1 MTTSDIQPGAADHA
15 STGADATYTAD
26 NIRVL
31 KGLEAVRTRP
41 GMYIGDTDDAS
52 GLHHMV
58 FEVVDNSV
66 DEALA
71 GYCSA
76 IDVVVHTDNSV
87 TVEDDGRGI
96 PVDLHRE
103 EGRSAAEV
111 IMTELHSGGKFD
123 KNSYKVS
130 GGLHGVGVS
139 VVNALSETLELEI
152 RRDGKVWWQVYH
164 RGEPEA
170 PITAIG
176 TSDRTGTKVR
186 FWPDPEIFAVLD
198 FSYDTLAQRLREQS
212 FLNRGILVRLR
223 DERSDRFTEFCYAG
237 GIASFVEHLNRNKTP
252 LHPVPIYLTDSRDDG
267 SGPETVEV
275 ALQWNEG
282 YQELIYSFANTINN
296 RDGGTHLV
304 GFKSALTRTINA
316 YAAASGLSKNL
327 KENLAG
333 EDVREGLTAVVS
345 VKIRDPKFS
354 SQTKDK
360 LVSSEIKG
368 WVEQVVAERLGSYLE
383 ENPREARRI
392 VEKCVEA
399 AHAREAARK
408 ARDLTRRK
416 GALDASNL
424 PGKLADCSE
433 RDPKLAEIFLV
444 EGDSAGGSAKQ
455 GRDRRF
461 QAILPLKGKILNVEK
476 ARFDK
481 MLSSDEIK
489 TLIIALGT
497 GIGPDDFA
505 VEKLRYHKLII
516 MCDADVDGSHI
527 RTLILTFFY
536 RQMQEVIR
544 RGHLYIAQPPLF
556 KVSHGKSET
565 YLKDDREYQAY
576 LVSRI
581 QDAWE
586 IELEAPPILAAGP
599 AGPAGPGAPGA
610 PAGPADGNGHGVR
623 SRLSGAR
630 LAHFLEKVASFRSTT
645 ERLAS
650 RGYPTDALKIALL
663 GGIRDKAALSDPE
676 KVRAV
681 AQGLETAGFH
691 GVEVSLDEE
700 HGTSRI
706 RFFFRRDGVER
717 EVRVDWGLVTSAE
730 YRALAQNAQGL
741 EALAAVRFMLNRT
754 AGAGTG
760 TKTAAAA
767 SRPEEA
773 AAAAGLAPAGPAAP
787 PAQATVPA
795 PPTAPVPSALLTK
808 DNLDAA
814 LETLYES
821 AKKGLSIQRYKGLG
835 EMNPDQL
842 WETTM
847 DPTRRR
853 LLQVRIEDDY
863 EADQIF
869 TVLMGDAVD
878 PRREFIQT
886 NALDVRNLDV

>member
-1 MTTSDIQPGAADHA
+1 MQPTATHHRTE
-15 STGADATYTAD
+15 TGADGDTYTAE
-26 NIRVL
+26 NIKVL

-76 IDVVVHTDNSV
+76 IDVVVHTDSSV

-152 RRDGKVWWQVYH
+152 RRDGKVWYQVYH

-170 PITAIG
+170 PIAAIG

-212 FLNRGILVRLR
+212 FLNRGILVRLH
-223 DERSDRFTEFCYAG
+223 DERSDRSAEFCYAG

-252 LHPVPIYLTDSRDDG
+252 LHPVPIYLSDSRDDG
-267 SGPETVEV
+267 SGPELIEV

-282 YQELIYSFANTINN
+282 YQELIYTFANTINN
-296 RDGGTHLV
+296 RDGGTHLA
-304 GFKSALTRTINA
+304 GFRSALTRTVNA
-316 YAAASGLSKNL
+316 YAASSGLSKNL
-327 KENLAG
+327 KENLTG

-345 VKIRDPKFS
+345 VKIKDPKFS

-368 WVEQVVAERLGSYLE
+368 WVEQVVADRLGSYLE

-433 RDPKLAEIFLV
+433 RDPKLSEIFLV

-476 ARFDK
+476 ARFDR

-489 TLIIALGT
+489 TL
-497 GIGPDDFA
+497 
-505 VEKLRYHKLII
+505 
-516 MCDADVDGSHI
+516 
-527 RTLILTFFY
+527 
-536 RQMQEVIR
+536 
-544 RGHLYIAQPPLF
+544 
-556 KVSHGKSET
+556 
-565 YLKDDREYQAY
+565 
-576 LVSRI
+576 
-581 QDAWE
+581 
-586 IELEAPPILAAGP
+586 
-599 AGPAGPGAPGA
+599 
-610 PAGPADGNGHGVR
+610 
-623 SRLSGAR
+623 
-630 LAHFLEKVASFRSTT
+630 
-645 ERLAS
+645 
-650 RGYPTDALKIALL
+650 
-663 GGIRDKAALSDPE
+663 
-676 KVRAV
+676 
-681 AQGLETAGFH
+681 
-691 GVEVSLDEE
+691 
-700 HGTSRI
+700 
-706 RFFFRRDGVER
+706 
-717 EVRVDWGLVTSAE
+717 
-730 YRALAQNAQGL
+730 
-741 EALAAVRFMLNRT
+741 
-754 AGAGTG
+754 
-760 TKTAAAA
+760 
-767 SRPEEA
+767 
-773 AAAAGLAPAGPAAP
+773 
-787 PAQATVPA
+787 
-795 PPTAPVPSALLTK
+795 
-808 DNLDAA
+808 
-814 LETLYES
+814 
-821 AKKGLSIQRYKGLG
+821 
-835 EMNPDQL
+835 
-842 WETTM
+842 
-847 DPTRRR
+847 
-853 LLQVRIEDDY
+853 
-863 EADQIF
+863 
-869 TVLMGDAVD
+869 
-878 PRREFIQT
+878 
-886 NALDVRNLDV
+886 